1 MAQVTVFNDHLTDED
16 ALAKRL
22 QPFDV
27 LCVMRERTPLRR
39 SLLERLARL
48 RMIAT
53 TGNWNA
59 SIDIDAAEAL
69 GITVCGTSSSL
80 TAAAE
85 LTWALILAAVRRL
98 PEELASFR
106 QGGWQVGV
114 GGDLTARPWA

>member
-1 MAQVTVFNDHLTDED
+1 MSSPRAEPVTHPTSNLNHEHAMHQIAVIDDYQNVAQNYGDWAALRPVAQVTVFNDHLSEED

-53 TGNWNA
+53 TG
-59 SIDIDAAEAL
+59 
-69 GITVCGTSSSL
+69 
-80 TAAAE
+80 
-85 LTWALILAAVRRL
+85 
-98 PEELASFR
+98 
-106 QGGWQVGV
+106 
-114 GGDLTARPWA
+114 